1 MVILHRLEDISV
13 DKVLVDGR
21 VVAEDGELCQQL
33 PDFTYPQWSQK
44 TMHIHK
50 EITPADLTLSTSS
63 KQTRVKTRIIC
74 AEVPKKVIVRK
85 LKTKDGSVIP
95 PIDEDILPIAVI
107 ERHKATGN
115 IGKAFIKGTGIKQG
129 TIATSVAHDA
139 HNIVVVGTRFEDMA
153 LAVNRLA
160 QMGGGIIAVRD
171 GKILSEVALPIAGLI
186 SLKPAEV
193 VAERV
198 GKLEHIVINDLGCAL
213 RPNPFFQLAIITLPN
228 VPNIGITDKGLFDV
242 LKYRI
247 IDNFAG

>member
-1 MVILHRLEDISV
+1 
-13 DKVLVDGR
+13 
-21 VVAEDGELCQQL
+21 
-33 PDFTYPQWSQK
+33 
-44 TMHIHK
+44 
-50 EITPADLTLSTSS
+50 
-63 KQTRVKTRIIC
+63 
-74 AEVPKKVIVRK
+74 
-85 LKTKDGSVIP
+85 
-95 PIDEDILPIAVI
+95 
-107 ERHKATGN
+107 
-115 IGKAFIKGTGIKQG
+115 
-129 TIATSVAHDA
+129 
-139 HNIVVVGTRFEDMA
+139 MA